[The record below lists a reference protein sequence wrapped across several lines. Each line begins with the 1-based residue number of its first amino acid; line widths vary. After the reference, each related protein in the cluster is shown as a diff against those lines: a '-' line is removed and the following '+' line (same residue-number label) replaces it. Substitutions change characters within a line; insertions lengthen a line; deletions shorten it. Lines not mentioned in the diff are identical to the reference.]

1 MSRQVAGKRV
11 QPPAGA
17 PHFLRAPCV
26 IEGKQLSTKLLSM
39 LRLNSSLGAGLEKPL
54 DTLVPE

>member
-1 MSRQVAGKRV
+1 MSRQVASKLV
-11 QPPAGA
+11 QPPAGTS
-17 PHFLRAPCV
+17 HFLRAPCV